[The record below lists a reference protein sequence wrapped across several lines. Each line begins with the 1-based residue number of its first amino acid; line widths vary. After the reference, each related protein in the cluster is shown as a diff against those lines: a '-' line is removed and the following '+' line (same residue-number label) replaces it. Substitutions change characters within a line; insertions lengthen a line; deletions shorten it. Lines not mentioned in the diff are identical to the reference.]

1 MRDMQLFNAKAIFA
15 AVVAL
20 YALPQSALAENKAE
34 IMETG
39 TIEVVSTTPLPGIGT
54 PVDQVPANVQAVS
67 SKSLQQQHSLDIS
80 EYLDTNLSSVSTN
93 NTVSNPYQADV
104 TYRGFTASPLLGTP
118 QGISVFLDG
127 VRVNEPFGDVVNWDL
142 VPANAIA
149 GINLIPGSN
158 PVFGLNTLGGAL
170 SLHTKSGAGFPGF
183 SATASGGSWG
193 RRAFQMEA
201 GGQSGAVDYFVAGNT
216 FREDGWRNHS
226 NSAVDQLFTK
236 VGWQDDKSDLDLSI
250 MLADT
255 DLHGT
260 QALPLSMFNNRKQ
273 AYSWPDSIGN
283 QLAMINLK
291 GSHFITDDKLVAANI
306 YYRKNQISGSNSNV
320 ETATTG
326 EIINSTTDQDGFG
339 AAVQLTLLGD
349 MGKHKNQF
357 TVGASADFGRV
368 KFSSDIQDAIVVGDH
383 QTVADPSDPD
393 FSPTVR
399 LKTRNDY
406 YGVFATDTFSLTEQ
420 LHLTLSGRYNVAKI
434 KLAGDNLQE
443 DTSLDGDHVYN
454 RFNPA
459 IGFNYNP
466 SKAMGFYGAYNE
478 GMRAATPVELSCA
491 DPDHPCALPNAFL
504 SDPPLKAVVS
514 KTWEGGMRGQLSD
527 TLRWNAALYQTENDN
542 DIIFISTVP
551 ATNGYFSNVGKT
563 RRQGLELGLSGKVD
577 RLSFAGNY
585 GFVDATFQ
593 TPFVASSLANS
604 ARDGSGNIQVNKG
617 NKIPGIPRQT
627 LKLRVAYDITQALN
641 IGSNVVINSSQYAR
655 GDENNLDSNGKVPG
669 YTVVHVDVNY
679 SVNEN
684 WRLFAKVNNLFDRN
698 YSTFGLLGENVFAGG
713 AAEQFRTPAAPR
725 AAWVGVTYDFG
736 RSRKTGAQP
745 DRD

>member
-1 MRDMQLFNAKAIFA
+1 MRDKQQFHAKAIFV
-15 AVVAL
+15 AVVAI
-20 YALPQSALAENKAE
+20 YALPQSAYAENKAE
-34 IMETG
+34 VMETG

-54 PVDQVPANVQAVS
+54 PIDQVPANVQAVS
-67 SKSLQQQHSLDIS
+67 SKSLQQQHSLDVS
-80 EYLDTNLSSVSTN
+80 EYLDTNLGSVNTN
-93 NTVSNPYQADV
+93 NTVGNPYQADV
-104 TYRGFTASPLLGTP
+104 AYRGFTASPLLGTP

-142 VPANAIA
+142 IPSNAIA

-170 SLHTKSGAGFPGF
+170 AVHTKSGAEFPGF
-183 SATASGGSWG
+183 SMTASGGSWG
-193 RRAFQMEA
+193 RRQLQAEA
-201 GGQSGAVDYFVAGNT
+201 GGQSGAVDYFVAGNS
-216 FREDGWRNHS
+216 FSEDGWRDHS
-226 NSAVDQLFTK
+226 ASRVDQLFTK
-236 VGWQDDKSDLDLSI
+236 VGWQDDKSDLDLSL

-255 DLHGT
+255 NMHGT
-260 QALPLSMFNNRKQ
+260 QALPMSMFNNRKQ

-291 GSHFITDDKLVAANI
+291 GSHFITDETLVAANM
-306 YYRKNQISGSNSNV
+306 YYRKNRIDSFNSNV
-320 ETATTG
+320 ETDTAG
-326 EIINSTTDQDGFG
+326 ENIKSTTDQDGFG
-339 AAVQLTLLGD
+339 GAVQLTLLGD
-349 MGKHKNQF
+349 VAKHKNQF

-368 KFSSDIQDAIVVGDH
+368 KFSSNTQDAIVVGDH
-383 QTVADPSDPD
+383 QTVADPADPD
-393 FSPTVR
+393 FEPLVR

-406 YGVFATDTFSLTEQ
+406 YGVFATDTLSLTEQ
-420 LHLTLSGRYNVAKI
+420 LHLTFSGRYNVAKI
-434 KLAGDNLQE
+434 RLAGDNL
-443 DTSLDGDHVYN
+443 DAGTSLDGNHRYS

-459 IGFNYNP
+459 IGFNFNP
-466 SKAMGFYGAYNE
+466 SKAIGFYGGYNE

-491 DPDHPCALPNAFL
+491 DPANPCSLPNAFL

-527 TLRWNAALYQTENDN
+527 TLRWNAALYQTENND

-563 RRQGLELGLSGKVD
+563 RRQGLELGMNGKVE
-577 RLSFAGNY
+577 RFSFAANY

-593 TPFVASSLANS
+593 TPFVANSLANS
-604 ARDGSGNIQVNKG
+604 SADGSGNIQVRKG
-617 NKIPGIPRQT
+617 DKIPGIPRQT
-627 LKLRVAYDITQALN
+627 LKLRLGYDVTPALN
-641 IGSNVVINSSQYAR
+641 VGTNVVMNSSQYAR
-655 GDENNLDSNGKVPG
+655 GDENNQDSHGKVPG
-669 YTVVHVDVNY
+669 YTVVHLDVNY
-679 SVNEN
+679 TVDQN
-684 WRLFAKVNNLFDRN
+684 WRLFAKVNNVFDRD

-736 RSRKTGAQP
+736 RTKKTGAEP